1 MGFYILTYAC
11 AVVFLITAAYRA
23 VRLSSLP
30 VHVRWEVYPVQ
41 HETSSRVSYGG
52 SYMEEPDWW
61 EKKHKRSLFNEFKYM
76 TVEILF
82 IRGLFKENRTLWLVS
97 FPFHFG
103 LYLIIATF
111 FLLMLNGVLALFA
124 AGSIFIK
131 LLNILIII
139 AGWSG
144 IVLGNI
150 GCAGIL
156 YRRISDSELR
166 NYSSF
171 SDYFNIIFIFLFF
184 LSALITILAGDP
196 FLEGAK
202 AYTTGLITGGSSFNG
217 YVPGISISGAIT
229 IISASL
235 LAAYIPLTHMSHMFM
250 KYFLYHSVK
259 WDDAPNLKGG
269 PVEKAIIENLK
280 LKPTWKAGH
289 IGTDGKKSWLD
300 IASESPEE
308 KS

>member
-1 MGFYILTYAC
+1 MGFYLLTYAC
-11 AVVFLITAAYRA
+11 ATVFLIAAVCRV

-41 HETSSRVSYGG
+41 HETASRVYYGG
-52 SYMEEPDWW
+52 SYMEESDWW
-61 EKKHKRSLFNEFKYM
+61 EKKQKRSLFNEFKYM
-76 TVEILF
+76 AVEILF

-103 LYLIIATF
+103 LYLMVAAF
-111 FLLMLNGVLALFA
+111 LLLMLNAVLALFVE
-124 AGSIFIK
+124 GSIFIK
-131 LLNILIII
+131 PLDTLIII

-150 GCAGIL
+150 GCAGLL
-156 YRRISDSELR
+156 YRRLSDPELR

-171 SDYFNIIFIFLFF
+171 TDYFNIMFIFIFF
-184 LSALITILAGDP
+184 LSALISILAGDP
-196 FLEGAK
+196 FFEGAK
-202 AYTTGLITGGSSFNG
+202 AYATGLITMGSSFNG
-217 YVPGISISGAIT
+217 YVPGSSISGT
-229 IISASL
+229 VSIISASL
-235 LAAYIPLTHMSHMFM
+235 LAVYIPLTHMSHMFM

-269 PVEKAIIENLK
+269 PVEKAIIKNLK
-280 LKPTWKAGH
+280 LKPTWKASH
-289 IGTDGKKSWLD
+289 IGADGRKSWLD
-300 IASESPEE
+300 IASEAPEE

>member
-1 MGFYILTYAC
+1 MGFYILSYAC
-11 AVVFLITAAYRA
+11 AAVFLIA
-23 VRLSSLP
+23 VGFRIIRQASLP

-41 HETSSRVSYGG
+41 HETALKISYGG
-52 SYMEEPDWW
+52 SYMEETNWW

-82 IRGLFKENRTLWLVS
+82 IRGLFKENKSLWMVS

-103 LYLIIATF
+103 LYLMVATF
-111 FLLMLNGVLALFA
+111 FLLMLNAMLALFA
-124 AGSIFIK
+124 PYSSFMK
-131 LLNILIII
+131 LLNSLIII

-144 IVLGNI
+144 MVLGNI
-150 GCAGIL
+150 GSIGIL
-156 YRRISDSELR
+156 CRRFSDPELR
-166 NYSSF
+166 DYSSF
-171 SDYFNIIFIFLFF
+171 IDYFNIVFIFLFF
-184 LSALITILAGDP
+184 LSALITSLIGDP

-202 AYTTGLITGGSSFNG
+202 AYTFGLLSGGNSLDG
-217 YVPGISISGAIT
+217 YVPGLSIAGTIT

-250 KYFLYHSVK
+250 KYFLYHRVK
-259 WDDAPNLKGG
+259 WDDAPNLRGG
-269 PVEKAIIENLK
+269 QIEAAVMKNLN

-289 IGTDGKKSWLD
+289 IGADGKKSWLD
-300 IASESPEE
+300 IASKTPEE